1 MKKLILIIVVGMF
14 TSCTTTDDEWNVKP
28 IYIKES
34 PTNNIPVSLVGS
46 GGR

>member
-34 PTNNIPVSLVGS
+34 PTNDIPVSLVGDS
-46 GGR
+46 LM